1 MGIKNIKSLSLILGI
16 LLCFVM
22 SVDAQEIR
30 TNDRGE
36 RIVIFPDGSWRYYVV
51 GDSIYLTQ
59 TVETKIIEESTT
71 QEKPLQTYGND
82 DEIAEA
88 ILIAEKATA
97 SEKSAKFI
105 LQNAV
110 RRKEAI
116 DQSIAYA
123 KANSGE
129 VSNTRISEL
138 SNQHKQVKEE
148 IRVAKKELKI
158 ATIKRRIADKLLTV
172 RSSTERD
179 RLINEIDTN
188 DGLTVN
194 SKTRNPK
201 VKKER
206 VAKVKPP
213 KVKKVKT
220 PKAETPVT
228 TQPTSTDID
237 ATKVAKVKTPKIKKT
252 KTPKVAKVKPPS
264 VKKVKEPKVEAPVID
279 RTNSTK
285 VDNTK
290 VAKVKTTRVKKA
302 TTPKAKK
309 TKDPKVAK
317 VKAPRVK
324 KVKEP
329 KVEAPVADQ
338 INSTKVDNTKVAKV
352 KTPRV
357 KKVKTPKVAK
367 EKKVKIA
374 KVKTDN
380 TGDVKLKK
388 EKVAKV
394 KTPRVKKPR
403 VKAPKTASVKVT
415 KTKLPKGQNV
425 EPYAA
430 SMQWDKRDVIN
441 NPPPNNCNIRSTSVD
456 EFSKKKMVV
465 MEPAEFFSFTPEEIK
480 SYLEDRDFISCN
492 ANLSTRPGLSFLTLK
507 FTIASDNARKNF
519 GVLEQGSLLRIML
532 LDGSTVNLYNGRF
545 DAGKLDPYTGNTI
558 YESNYIIDK
567 EKEKLLSKKEID
579 KIRVVWSTGFEDYII
594 YNVDFFINQYDCLN
608 KSS

>member
-22 SVDAQEIR
+22 STDAQEIR

-59 TVETKIIEESTT
+59 TVETKIIEESAP

-123 KANSGE
+123 KANSTE
-129 VSNTRISEL
+129 VSNTRMNEL

-158 ATIKRRIADKLLTV
+158 ATIKRRLADKLLTV

-206 VAKVKPP
+206 VAKVKTP

-220 PKAETPVT
+220 PKVETSVT
-228 TQPTSTDID
+228 DQPSSNDVDANKIAKVKTPKVKKPKTD
-237 ATKVAKVKTPKIKKT
+237 KVAKVKTPR
-252 KTPKVAKVKPPS
+252 
-264 VKKVKEPKVEAPVID
+264 VKKVKEPKLEKPKTDNI
-279 RTNSTK
+279 NSTDVDATK
-285 VDNTK
+285 VAKAKTPKVKKTKAPK
-290 VAKVKTTRVKKA
+290 VAKVKT
-302 TTPKAKK
+302 
-309 TKDPKVAK
+309 
-317 VKAPRVK
+317 PRVK

-329 KVEAPVADQ
+329 KVDTPTVDPL
-338 INSTKVDNTKVAKV
+338 NSTKIDNTKVAKV
-352 KTPRV
+352 KKPRV

-367 EKKVKIA
+367 EKAAKVA
-374 KVKTDN
+374 KVKTDSN
-380 TGDVKLKK
+380 GNVKVKK

-394 KTPRVKKPR
+394 KTPRVKR
-403 VKAPKTASVKVT
+403 PKTTTVKTT
-415 KTKLPKGQNV
+415 KTKLPKGQNI

-430 SMQWDKRDVIN
+430 SMKWDKRDVIN

-465 MEPAEFFSFTPEEIK
+465 MEPAEFFTFTPEEIK